1 MDAWLKDVLYP
12 ADRLYCSSP
21 AVSPC
26 GETHAQL
33 RHGSGKS
40 TFIQNHDWGCH
51 GNQGTPTVRTI
62 RAMSGDTVTLPA
74 SYDVSMPVIAVTWN
88 RLEGPESESTR
99 VGVYMYSPRAN
110 GSLSMSLVPPTVTVG
125 LQIPLKV
132 PVNTSV
138 TLNCTV
144 SKKKAEVKK
153 VMWLKDGRSVPSHIK
168 RRELED
174 TSHYR
179 QNSDATMTKNPTK
192 NAKIR
197 GSAQAQYVLP
207 TCLPEARVCM
217 ITCAKKTVGGRYSL
231 AGTFEPLLESRVCG
245 ITCAKKTS
253 LEMWRVARQDM
264 GNYTCVA
271 QHVGGQ
277 VSDSLILDVTFPGII
292 INISNPVVVTSGMTA
307 VLRCTADGNPLP
319 DIRWHREGERHGPGF
334 RVDYPEPYLSIVLDK
349 ARQEL
354 GVTSPEEE
362 MTSRVILPDVH
373 VSDSGWYWCVASNGV
388 GQPGRQRA
396 FLSVLGGELS
406 MPSKYAPS
414 RAPSSDPEILPSDP
428 ELIHQIP
435 AICLA
440 RCHRPLWRAVEIRL
454 FRFAAVKGNFEGHV
468 PPRGRWK
475 GHPAPA
481 ASPWQ
486 PSQTRTSSYRLT
498 QMSIILPPPGGLK
511 EDKLLLGRKE
521 LVVDSLT
528 WLDISIIAG
537 VATGGASLVLTL
549 LIAGIICARKRR
561 DKPSYNTCQVVRIT
575 QPAEFMCRVNGWT
588 GVCQAG
594 AGDKNAK
601 RCRAQVISS
610 YYPPG
615 DGGLHLEVGEV
626 VEILHTGRDGWWY
639 GYRRGR
645 VGIFPAWCVQVI
657 DEPESEP
664 VKGLRPHTQV
674 FAPTPRYSPPH
685 PGLRPHTQVFAPTPS
700 GRSSAPSEGPAAHL
714 TPSLRYGL
722 SLVINCWHREGTP
735 DAIDND
741 IEVRSTNGSS
751 DENSRHASGQSS
763 PARENGGNEE
773 TTTEFP
779 DVEKPP
785 KDDKSKWPSEESVK

>member
-1 MDAWLKDVLYP
+1 MDCACVRTQPRWIFLMLVL
-12 ADRLYCSSP
+12 ASM
-21 AVSPC
+21 
-26 GETHAQL
+26 Q
-33 RHGSGKS
+33 
-40 TFIQNHDWGCH
+40 QGCH

-74 SYDVSMPVIAVTWN
+74 SYDVSLPVIAVTWN
-88 RLEGPESESTR
+88 KLEGPESESTR

-110 GSLSMSLVPPTVTVG
+110 GSLSMSLGPLKGRATLHLNGSLTVSDVSVKDEGQYVMTTLVDGLGQEETYVYLEVIVPPTVTVG

-144 SKKKAEVKK
+144 SKKRAMVKK

-179 QNSDATMTKNPTK
+179 
-192 NAKIR
+192 
-197 GSAQAQYVLP
+197 
-207 TCLPEARVCM
+207 
-217 ITCAKKTVGGRYSL
+217 
-231 AGTFEPLLESRVCG
+231 
-245 ITCAKKTS
+245 TS

-277 VSDSLILDVTFPGII
+277 VSDSLILDVTFPGVV
-292 INISNPVVVTSGMTA
+292 INISSPVVVTSGMTA

-319 DIRWHREGERHGPGF
+319 DIRWHREG
-334 RVDYPEPYLSIVLDK
+334 DS
-349 ARQEL
+349 QEI

-362 MTSRVILPDVH
+362 TTSRVILPDVH
-373 VSDSGWYWCVASNGV
+373 FSDSGWYWCVASNGV
-388 GQPGRQRA
+388 GQPGRQKA
-396 FLSVLGGELS
+396 LLSVLGGELS
-406 MPSKYAPS
+406 MPSKS
-414 RAPSSDPEILPSDP
+414 
-428 ELIHQIP
+428 
-435 AICLA
+435 
-440 RCHRPLWRAVEIRL
+440 
-454 FRFAAVKGNFEGHV
+454 
-468 PPRGRWK
+468 
-475 GHPAPA
+475 
-481 ASPWQ
+481 
-486 PSQTRTSSYRLT
+486 
-498 QMSIILPPPGGLK
+498 
-511 EDKLLLGRKE
+511 
-521 LVVDSLT
+521 VVDSLT

-594 AGDKNAK
+594 DKNTR

-657 DEPESEP
+657 DEPEPEP
-664 VKGLRPHTQV
+664 VK
-674 FAPTPRYSPPH
+674 A
-685 PGLRPHTQVFAPTPS
+685 A
-700 GRSSAPSEGPAAHL
+700 EG
-714 TPSLRYGL
+714 
-722 SLVINCWHREGTP
+722 
-735 DAIDND
+735 D

-751 DENSRHASGQSS
+751 DESSRHASGQSS
-763 PARENGGNEE
+763 PARENGGNE
-773 TTTEFP
+773 TSP
-779 DVEKPP
+779 DVEKPR
-785 KDDKSKWPSEESVK
+785 DQKSKWPSEESVK